1 MQRSALVQ
9 YDFFSNLSAMIP
21 PPMEAVRPQPER
33 ARALSIAYSA
43 LKAGKFLPK
52 KTGRKDDTI
61 IPPKFL
67 NEEAMRTFLAVGK
80 VKTTPMFLTKAASGL
95 PWAAYSASFLAFFSA
110 SFFFVAPS
118 RKLPLTGSLTVSIVA
133 RPKRVPKP
141 AIIPYYALHP
151 KDVIRR
157 IENDETATPI

>member
-1 MQRSALVQ
+1 MQSRALGQ

-52 KTGRKDDTI
+52 KTGRKDETI

-67 NEEAMRTFLAVGK
+67 KELAMRTFLAVGR
-80 VKTTPMFLTKAASGL
+80 VNTTPIFLTKAASGL
-95 PWAAYSASFLAFFSA
+95 P
-110 SFFFVAPS
+110 
-118 RKLPLTGSLTVSIVA
+118 
-133 RPKRVPKP
+133 
-141 AIIPYYALHP
+141 
-151 KDVIRR
+151 
-157 IENDETATPI
+157 